1 MLLCMSGLT
10 VNASVNSIERLN
22 KDSSGSAHEIL
33 ITAVNFHFHL
43 GGGGEGHFQLW
54 GKVREM
60 GTPTNELT

>member
-33 ITAVNFHFHL
+33 ITAVIFHFHL
-43 GGGGEGHFQLW
+43 GGGRGGGGAFPVMGEGEGDGDTYQ
-54 GKVREM
+54 
-60 GTPTNELT
+60 